1 MTRSVLGEIDG
12 LGDRSIEKLYKR
24 FKSLEKIK
32 EASVEELIT
41 SGINKRI
48 GEKIYEHFRQD
59 KV

>member
-48 GEKIYEHFRQD
+48 AEKIYEHFRQD